1 MPRNLAEKVAKEI
14 YEAAQAFAKDLETK
28 EIILTLKTGEGGRT
42 FGSVSSKDEVWNKNF
57 RLVNATIRKYLF
69 STDDIYN
76 PSLYIPDLSEIEPS
90 SDFVSYYE
98 QIKEKMEEAKGI
110 KIKTIF
116 DARRYI

>member
-1 MPRNLAEKVAKEI
+1 MYNYDKGMLEI
-14 YEAAQAFAKDLETK
+14 TDPVEWCFDF
-28 EIILTLKTGEGGRT
+28 I
-42 FGSVSSKDEVWNKNF
+42 SSKDEIWNKNF
-57 RLVNATIRKYLF
+57 SLVNATIRKYLF

-90 SDFVSYYE
+90 SDFVFYYE
-98 QIKEKMEEAKGI
+98 EIRDKMEEAKGI